1 MPPQDPRELGS
12 LEECRNRRLIA
23 GLAGVV
29 GEVVR
34 TQGGLVRAVDQL
46 ERRGRHSAPRR
57 RFRPRA
63 SFANVLVFGLVFGV
77 LFTLGTGALPEGPTP
92 AAEADTSRPLRQAP
106 STMAVW
112 PVASRPQA
120 QRGLVRQPTTTLPA
134 TAAAVA
140 QETTGAATSAPTTT
154 LPAETTTTSLA
165 GLLPPFSVPR
175 STVPCKG
182 KDCQDGASQP

>member
-63 SFANVLVFGLVFGV
+63 SFANVVVFGLVFGA
-77 LFTLGTGALPEGPTP
+77 LFTLGSGALPEGPTP
-92 AAEADTSRPLRQAP
+92 AAEAGPSRPPRQAKP
-106 STMAVW
+106 TTPAAVL

-120 QRGLVRQPTTTLPA
+120 HRGVLRQPPTTLPA

-140 QETTGAATSAPTTT
+140 QEATGASTTTTMTT
-154 LPAETTTTSLA
+154 LPAATTTTVA

-175 STVPCKG
+175 STVPCKP
-182 KDCQDGASQP
+182 KDCGDG